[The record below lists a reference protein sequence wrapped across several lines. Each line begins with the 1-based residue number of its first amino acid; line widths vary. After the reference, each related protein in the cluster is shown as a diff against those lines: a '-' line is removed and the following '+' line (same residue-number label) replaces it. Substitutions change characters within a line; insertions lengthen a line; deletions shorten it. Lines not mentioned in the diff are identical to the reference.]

1 MDAGAADRAYRQPGG
16 SRSAA
21 AKRPRLR
28 PFHGE
33 GDLGVDPG
41 VLRPVVLHRCPGL
54 LDALADRPGEIEAAF
69 AAEEARPRPWADAA
83 RRMARRNVR
92 LLTATN
98 LFQLLA
104 REAVLLLAARP
115 FLAPVVKRLLK
126 RDGERL

>member
-1 MDAGAADRAYRQPGG
+1 MHGARDTRCCSAMPPSLFSPTAGKGATPTMGMAMA
-16 SRSAA
+16 
-21 AKRPRLR
+21 
-28 PFHGE
+28 
-33 GDLGVDPG
+33 
-41 VLRPVVLHRCPGL
+41 VVLA
-54 LDALADRPGEIEAAF
+54 DSLADGSGRIVAAF

-98 LFQLLA
+98 RFQLLA
-104 REAVLLLAARP
+104 HEAVLLLAARP